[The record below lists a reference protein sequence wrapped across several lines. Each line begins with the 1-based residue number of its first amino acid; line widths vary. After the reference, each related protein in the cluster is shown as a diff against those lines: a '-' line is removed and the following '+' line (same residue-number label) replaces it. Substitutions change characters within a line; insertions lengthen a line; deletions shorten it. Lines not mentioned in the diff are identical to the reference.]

1 MENYILS
8 QHTAWHICV
17 LPQLTSFYE
26 LLTQRFSQGYA
37 AATGIII
44 IMVKIVLLMVAISAV
59 AYIIAVKAT

>member
-1 MENYILS
+1 
-8 QHTAWHICV
+8 
-17 LPQLTSFYE
+17 